1 MNVRARK
8 EPRQRAEA
16 EAEPGSAAP
25 PSPAGTQAGLELRG
39 LVKRFGGTEALRG
52 IDLVAERGNFVT
64 VLGPSGSGKTTILR
78 VVAGFLAPDQGE
90 VLIDGRD
97 VTRVP
102 PASREI
108 GMVFQNYALFPHMTA
123 ADNIAYGLK
132 MRRWTKAD
140 RDRRVAEMLELVGL
154 DELGGRLPR
163 ELSGGQQQ
171 RVAVARALAFRPQL
185 LLMDE
190 PLGALDR
197 ELRMRM
203 AVELRR
209 LHKEAGATTVYV
221 THDREEALTLSD
233 WIVIM
238 HDGRIDAVGTA
249 EELYTRP
256 RNAFV
261 ASFFGGHN
269 VAEATLDGLD
279 GDKARVGFAGC
290 DMEVLCG
297 QPLEPSAGRVGLSIP
312 EEALSLT
319 PSGPAPA
326 RLELQVLDDLYLG
339 NGVRVTLRTGEG
351 VTLRATLSRDAR
363 ESIRHGGTLTA
374 YLDTTQV
381 AAVPHER

>member
-8 EPRQRAEA
+8 EPRQQAAARPDPAS
-16 EAEPGSAAP
+16 GTAAP
-25 PSPAGTQAGLELRG
+25 AGLELRG
-39 LVKRFGGTEALRG
+39 LIKRFGGTEALRG
-52 IDLVAERGNFVT
+52 IDLVADRGNFVT

-78 VVAGFLAPDQGE
+78 VVAGFLAADLGE

-97 VTRVP
+97 VTRMP
-102 PASREI
+102 PAAREI

-132 MRRWTKAD
+132 MRRWPKAD
-140 RDRRVAEMLELVGL
+140 RDRRVAEMLTLVGL

-209 LHKEAGATTVYV
+209 LHQEAAATTVYV

-256 RNAFV
+256 RTGFV

-269 VAEATLDGLD
+269 VAEATMVGLT
-279 GDKARVGFAGC
+279 GDRARARFAGC
-290 DMEVLCG
+290 DMEVACG
-297 QPLEPSAGRVGLSIP
+297 QPLERAERVGLSIP
-312 EEALSLT
+312 EEALSLE
-319 PSGPAPA
+319 PAGAAPA
-326 RLELQVLDDLYLG
+326 RLELHVLDDLYLG
-339 NGVRVTLRTGEG
+339 NGVRVTVRTDDG
-351 VTLRATLSRDAR
+351 VTLRAILPRDAR
-363 ESIRHGGTLTA
+363 EAIRHGGTVTA
-374 YLDTTQV
+374 YLDTTLV
-381 AAVPHER
+381 AAVPHDR

>member
-8 EPRQRAEA
+8 APRREA
-16 EAEPGSAAP
+16 VTGPGPGAAAP
-25 PSPAGTQAGLELRG
+25 PAPAGLELRG
-39 LVKRFGGTEALRG
+39 LIKRFGGTEALRG
-52 IDLVAERGNFVT
+52 IDLVADRGTFVT

-102 PASREI
+102 PAARAI

-123 ADNIAYGLK
+123 GDNIAYGLK
-132 MRRWTKAD
+132 MRRWPKAD

-154 DELGGRLPR
+154 GALGGRLPR

-171 RVAVARALAFRPQL
+171 RVAVARALAFQPQL

-209 LHKEAGATTVYV
+209 LHHEAAGTTVYV

-238 HDGRIDAVGTA
+238 HDGRIDAAGTA

-256 RNAFV
+256 RSAFV
-261 ASFFGGHN
+261 AGFFGGHN
-269 VAEATLDGLD
+269 VAEAAMTGVT
-279 GDKARVGFAGC
+279 GARARVAFAGC
-290 DMEVLCG
+290 DMEVACG
-297 QPLEPSAGRVGLSIP
+297 QPLERADRVGLSIP
-312 EEALSLT
+312 EEAVSLT
-319 PSGPAPA
+319 PAGAAPA
-326 RLELQVLDDLYLG
+326 RLELSVLDDLYLG
-339 NGVRVTLRTGEG
+339 NVVRVTLRTAEG
-351 VTLRATLSRDAR
+351 VPLRATLPRDAR
-363 ESIRHGGTLTA
+363 ESIRHGGTVTA

-381 AAVPHER
+381 TAVPHER

>member
-1 MNVRARK
+1 MTIAVKNV
-8 EPRQRAEA
+8 
-16 EAEPGSAAP
+16 S
-25 PSPAGTQAGLELRG
+25 
-39 LVKRFGGTEALRG
+39 KRFGAFRALDDVSLDIPSG
-52 IDLVAERGNFVT
+52 ELVAL
-64 VLGPSGSGKTTILR
+64 LGPSGSGKTTLLNLI
-78 VVAGFLAPDQGE
+78 AGFEAPTAGE
-90 VLIDGRD
+90 VFLGQRSI
-97 VTRVP
+97 TREP
-102 PASREI
+102 PHRRNV
-108 GMVFQNYALFPHMTA
+108 GMVFQDYALFPHLTVFGNVA
-123 ADNIAYGLK
+123 FPL
-132 MRRWTKAD
+132 RL
-140 RDRRVAEMLELVGL
+140 RRVPAPEVRARVGETLAMVGL
-154 DELGGRLPR
+154 EGLADRLPR
-163 ELSGGQQQ
+163 QLSGGEQQ
-171 RVAVARALAFRPQL
+171 RAALARALVFQPPL

-269 VAEATLDGLD
+269 VAEATMSGLD
-279 GDKARVGFAGC
+279 GDMARVGFAGC
-290 DMEVLCG
+290 DMEVPCG
-297 QPLEPSAGRVGLSIP
+297 QPLEPSAERVGLSIP

-326 RLELQVLDDLYLG
+326 RLELHVLDDLYLG

-351 VTLRATLSRDAR
+351 VTLRAVLSRDAR

>member
-8 EPRQRAEA
+8 KPRQEVVADA
-16 EAEPGSAAP
+16 PAPPAP
-25 PSPAGTQAGLELRG
+25 PSAPAGLELRG

-52 IDLVAERGNFVT
+52 IDLVADRGNFVT

-78 VVAGFLAPDQGE
+78 VVAGFLSPDQGE

-132 MRRWTKAD
+132 MRRWPKPD

-154 DELGGRLPR
+154 GALGARLPR

-209 LHKEAGATTVYV
+209 LHHEAAATTVYV

-238 HDGRIDAVGTA
+238 HDGRIDAMGTA

-256 RNAFV
+256 RNGFV

-269 VAEATLDGLD
+269 VAEATMAGVT
-279 GDKARVGFAGC
+279 GERARVGFAGC
-290 DMEVLCG
+290 ELEVACG
-297 QPLEPSAGRVGLSIP
+297 QPLEPAERVGLSIP
-312 EEALSLT
+312 EEALGLT
-319 PSGPAPA
+319 PAGPAPA
-326 RLELQVLDDLYLG
+326 RLELHVLDDLYLG
-339 NGVRVTLRTGEG
+339 NAVRVTVRTADG
-351 VTLRATLSRDAR
+351 VRLRAVLPHDAR
-363 ESIRHGGTLTA
+363 DSIRHGGELTA

-381 AAVPHER
+381 VAVPHEH

>member
-8 EPRQRAEA
+8 EPRPEA
-16 EAEPGSAAP
+16 TAEPGTGAAAP
-25 PSPAGTQAGLELRG
+25 PARAGLELRG
-39 LVKRFGGTEALRG
+39 LIKRFGGTEALRG

-78 VVAGFLAPDQGE
+78 LVAGFLAPDEGE
-90 VLIDGRD
+90 ILIDGRD

-132 MRRWTKAD
+132 MRRWPKAD
-140 RDRRVAEMLELVGL
+140 RARRVAEMLELVGL
-154 DELGGRLPR
+154 GELGGRLPR

-209 LHKEAGATTVYV
+209 LHQEAAATTVYV

-256 RNAFV
+256 RTGFV

-269 VAEATLDGLD
+269 VAEAAMSGVD
-279 GDKARVGFAGC
+279 GDRARVAFAGC
-290 DMEVLCG
+290 DMDVVCG
-297 QPLEPSAGRVGLSIP
+297 QPLERAERVGLSIP
-312 EEALSLT
+312 EEALSLV
-319 PSGPAPA
+319 PAGAAPA
-326 RLELQVLDDLYLG
+326 RLELEVLDDLYLG
-339 NGVRVTLRTGEG
+339 NSVRVTVRTAEG
-351 VTLRATLSRDAR
+351 VTLRATLPRDAR

-381 AAVPHER
+381 AAVPHEG

>member
-8 EPRQRAEA
+8 DPRQE
-16 EAEPGSAAP
+16 EGTG
-25 PSPAGTQAGLELRG
+25 PSPAPDAPADAEAGLELRG

-52 IDLVAERGNFVT
+52 IDLVAGRGNFVT

-78 VVAGFLAPDQGE
+78 VVAGFLAPDGGE

-97 VTRVP
+97 VTRMP
-102 PASREI
+102 PAAREI

-132 MRRWTKAD
+132 MRRWPKQE
-140 RDRRVAEMLELVGL
+140 RDRRVADMLALVGL

-209 LHKEAGATTVYV
+209 LHQEAGATTVYV

-256 RNAFV
+256 RSGFV

-269 VAEATLDGLD
+269 VAEATMAGLA
-279 GDKARVGFAGC
+279 GDRARVGFAGC
-290 DMEVLCG
+290 DMEVMCG
-297 QPLEPSAGRVGLSIP
+297 QPLEPSGRVDLSIP
-312 EEALSLT
+312 EEALSLA

-326 RLELQVLDDLYLG
+326 RLELDVLDDLYLG
-339 NGVRVTLRTGEG
+339 NGVRVTLRTADG
-351 VTLRATLSRDAR
+351 VTLRATLPRDAR

-374 YLDTTQV
+374 YLDTSQV

>member
-1 MNVRARK
+1 MNVRASK
-8 EPRQRAEA
+8 ESRGEA
-16 EAEPGSAAP
+16 TAVPEPV
-25 PSPAGTQAGLELRG
+25 PSEPAGLELRG

-78 VVAGFLAPDQGE
+78 VVAGFLAPDEGE

-132 MRRWTKAD
+132 MRRWPKAD
-140 RDRRVAEMLELVGL
+140 RARRVAEMLELVGL
-154 DELGGRLPR
+154 GELGGRLPR

-171 RVAVARALAFRPQL
+171 RVAVARALAFRPHL

-209 LHKEAGATTVYV
+209 LHQEAAATTVYV

-256 RNAFV
+256 RNGFV

-269 VAEATLDGLD
+269 VAEATMGGLS
-279 GDKARVGFAGC
+279 GDRARVGFAGC
-290 DMEVLCG
+290 DMEVVCG
-297 QPLEPSAGRVGLSIP
+297 QPLDAADELVDLSIP

-319 PSGPAPA
+319 PTGAAPA
-326 RLELQVLDDLYLG
+326 RLELHVLDDLYLG
-339 NGVRVTLRTGEG
+339 NSVRVTVRTGDG
-351 VTLRATLSRDAR
+351 VTLRAVLPRDAR
-363 ESIRHGGTLTA
+363 DSIRHGGTVTA

>member
-8 EPRQRAEA
+8 EPRQGERAG
-16 EAEPGSAAP
+16 PGPVPDAP
-25 PSPAGTQAGLELRG
+25 GAPAGTRAGLELRG

-52 IDLVAERGNFVT
+52 IDMVAGRGDFVT

-78 VVAGFLAPDQGE
+78 VVAGFLAPDGGE

-102 PASREI
+102 PAAREI

-132 MRRWTKAD
+132 MRRMPKAG
-140 RDRRVAEMLELVGL
+140 RDRRVTEMLELVGL
-154 DELGGRLPR
+154 GELGGRLPR

-171 RVAVARALAFRPQL
+171 RVAVARALAFRPRL

-209 LHKEAGATTVYV
+209 LHQEAGATTVYV

-238 HDGRIDAVGTA
+238 HDGRVDAVGTA

-256 RNAFV
+256 RSGFV

-269 VAEATLDGLD
+269 VAEATMAGLA
-279 GDKARVGFAGC
+279 GDLARVGFAGC
-290 DMEVLCG
+290 DMEVPCG
-297 QPLEPSAGRVGLSIP
+297 QPLEPSGRVDLSIP
-312 EEALSLT
+312 EEALSLA
-319 PSGPAPA
+319 PSGSAPA
-326 RLELQVLDDLYLG
+326 RLELDVLDDLYLG
-339 NGVRVTLRTGEG
+339 NGVRVTLRTADG
-351 VTLRATLSRDAR
+351 VTLRATLPRDAR
-363 ESIRHGGTLTA
+363 EAIRPGGTLTA

>member
-8 EPRQRAEA
+8 EPRQE
-16 EAEPGSAAP
+16 
-25 PSPAGTQAGLELRG
+25 AGTGPGPAATPAPAGLELRG
-39 LVKRFGGTEALRG
+39 LIKRFGGTEALRG
-52 IDLVAERGNFVT
+52 IDLVADRGSFVT

-78 VVAGFLAPDQGE
+78 VVAGFLAPDRGE

-132 MRRWTKAD
+132 MRRRPKQD
-140 RDRRVAEMLELVGL
+140 RERRVAEMLELVGMGA
-154 DELGGRLPR
+154 LGGRLPR

-209 LHKEAGATTVYV
+209 LHQEAAATTVYV

-238 HDGRIDAVGTA
+238 HDGRIDATGTA

-256 RNAFV
+256 RNGFV

-269 VAEATLDGLD
+269 VAEATLAGVT
-279 GDKARVGFAGC
+279 GGRARVGFAGR
-290 DMEVLCG
+290 DIEVACG
-297 QPLEPSAGRVGLSIP
+297 QPLESAERVGLSIP
-312 EEALSLT
+312 EEALSLA
-319 PSGPAPA
+319 PAGSAPA
-326 RLELQVLDDLYLG
+326 RLDLHVLDDLYLG
-339 NGVRVTLRTGEG
+339 NAVRVTVRTAEG
-351 VTLRATLSRDAR
+351 VPLRATLPRDAR

-381 AAVPHER
+381 VAVPHER

>member
-8 EPRQRAEA
+8 GPPRQEA
-16 EAEPGSAAP
+16 AAEPGPAPAAP
-25 PSPAGTQAGLELRG
+25 PATAGLELRG
-39 LVKRFGGTEALRG
+39 LIKRFGSTEALRG
-52 IDLVAERGNFVT
+52 IDLVADHGNFVT

-97 VTRVP
+97 VTRIP

-132 MRRWTKAD
+132 MRRWSKTD

-154 DELGGRLPR
+154 GALGGRLPR

-209 LHKEAGATTVYV
+209 LHHEAAATTVYV

-256 RNAFV
+256 RTGFV

-269 VAEATLDGLD
+269 VVEATLAGLT
-279 GDKARVGFAGC
+279 GDRARVGFAGC
-290 DMEVLCG
+290 DMEVACG
-297 QPLEPSAGRVGLSIP
+297 QPLEPAERVILSIP

-319 PSGPAPA
+319 PAGAAPA
-326 RLELQVLDDLYLG
+326 RLEVEVLDDLYLG
-339 NGVRVTLRTGEG
+339 NSVRVTVRTADGDS
-351 VTLRATLSRDAR
+351 LRATLPRDAR
-363 ESIRHGGTLTA
+363 DSIRHGGTLTA